1 MSVTHGH
8 RKATTLV
15 AGLHN
20 TGMVAPHVIDG
31 TINGKWF
38 DANVAKVLVPML
50 KLKLSDIFIL
60 DNLSSHKRP
69 GAQEMIAAAGAEMMV
84 LPPSS
89 LDFTPIEKA
98 FFKLKAPLRNAA
110 ERNVTGS

>member
-50 KLKLSDIFIL
+50 KLSDIFIL

-69 GAQEMIAAAGAEMMV
+69 AAQEMIAAAGAEMMV
-84 LPPSS
+84 LPPSR

>member
-60 DNLSSHKRP
+60 DNLSSHKRKRC
-69 GAQEMIAAAGAEMMV
+69 AAGTLNSRPYQTCNCGADI
-84 LPPSS
+84 LQ
-89 LDFTPIEKA
+89 DHA
-98 FFKLKAPLRNAA
+98 
-110 ERNVTGS
+110 